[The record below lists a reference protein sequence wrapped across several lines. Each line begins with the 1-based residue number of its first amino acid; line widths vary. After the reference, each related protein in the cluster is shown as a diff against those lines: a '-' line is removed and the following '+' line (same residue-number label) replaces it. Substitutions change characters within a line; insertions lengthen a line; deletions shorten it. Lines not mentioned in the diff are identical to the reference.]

1 MVYIFHTIIKA
12 YTILRK
18 LKEITK
24 KTMSYNT
31 YIAKE
36 FNINK
41 DLKGISARTIEEHLK
56 LYAGYVKHTNLI
68 LEKISELSEDTE
80 KNLYTIGELKR
91 RLGFEFGGMRNHEY
105 YFSQFEGEAKISAV
119 WGSYEKWL
127 AEFKTLAMTRGI
139 GWAILYYDEANDNL
153 INTWVGEQHEGHLTG
168 LKPVLALDMWEHSY
182 MLDVAPSQ
190 KKEYVEAFFENVN
203 FEVVEERF

>member
-1 MVYIFHTIIKA
+1 MSHNP
-12 YTILRK
+12 YT
-18 LKEITK
+18 
-24 KTMSYNT
+24 
-31 YIAKE
+31 AKE
-36 FNINK
+36 FKINK
-41 DLKGISARTIEEHLK
+41 DLKGISAKTIEEHLK

-105 YFSQFEGEAKISAV
+105 YFSQFEGEAKSINTESKLYTKISTQ

-127 AEFKTLAMTRGI
+127 TEFKTLAMTRGI

-182 MLDVAPSQ
+182 MLDVVPSQ

-203 FEVVEERF
+203 WGVVEGRF